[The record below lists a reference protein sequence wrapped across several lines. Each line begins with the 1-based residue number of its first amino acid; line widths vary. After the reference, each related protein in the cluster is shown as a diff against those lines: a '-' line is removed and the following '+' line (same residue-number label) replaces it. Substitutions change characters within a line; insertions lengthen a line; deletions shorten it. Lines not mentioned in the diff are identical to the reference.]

1 MSGILALLVIIL
13 ISSIPVIAVFIWFRI
28 AKYQFTPVRFLFALL
43 TGAAAFFP
51 ALILQEIFT
60 FPFSTTGRWA
70 LFLQVFVRVAFT
82 EEISRLIML
91 FLFFL
96 ISSRIKS
103 HENTFKPLS
112 FNTVRNGTATGLVV
126 GLGFALLESAVYGA
140 SNSGVLMLRAFT
152 AAPLHGACGS
162 RIGAAAVMF
171 RTSPA
176 QALLRIGAATAIHG
190 IYNFMVTIPGIPS
203 LAAVL
208 IAFSALFSAIISI
221 HSGGEGE
228 LQEQNN

>member
-1 MSGILALLVIIL
+1 MSGIWILLAIIL
-13 ISSIPVIAVFIWFRI
+13 ISSIPVIAVYIWFRI
-28 AKYQFTPVRFLFALL
+28 AKYQFTSTRFLFALL
-43 TGAAAFFP
+43 AGAAAFFP
-51 ALILQEIFT
+51 ALILQDFFT

-82 EEISRLIML
+82 EEISRLLML

-96 ISSRIKS
+96 ISSRIKRN
-103 HENTFKPLS
+103 ENKSLS
-112 FNTVRNGTATGLVV
+112 FNTIRNGTATGLIA
-126 GLGFALLESAVYGA
+126 GFGFALLEGAVYGA

-162 RIGAAAVMF
+162 RIGAAAVIF
-171 RTSPA
+171 RTHPA
-176 QALLRIGAATAIHG
+176 QALFRIFAATAIHG
-190 IYNFMVTIPGIPS
+190 TYNFMVTIPGVPS

-221 HSGGEGE
+221 HSGGETE
-228 LQEQNN
+228 PQEQDN